1 MSISQQPPPSVIFED
16 LGPVKLE
23 GRRFFPSLSSLS
35 TFNNP
40 LIGIPIAQRLILG
53 FLIPALIAA
62 LAASIIGIQSAQLL
76 DQESSFYQNLFQSY
90 SSLTAG
96 NNYLQLM
103 NFKLNVTL
111 SDAVANLPQAQLTAD
126 QQAVQGLE
134 TRYNTLL
141 QNYIQ
146 HDLLINN
153 PSQTAL
159 FNGAGHAG
167 QDTQQNLLASS
178 AMRTWQLYS
187 STQDQLLQDVQNG
200 LYQRAQMLEQQQGQ
214 LTYSD
219 ALSALS
225 QLIQFNGRLTT
236 YVQDATNVQQTSTLV
251 TTLIAVLLVFSAI
264 GLIGWL
270 IYGTLVSRLHK
281 LQKVAQAVRRGD
293 VDTRATVDG
302 RDEITDVSI
311 SVNTMLDAM
320 VGLLEQ
326 TRVQRDALVG
336 AAERLFADMR
346 LANGGEFDVKTAVNN
361 DPIWMLSH
369 AFNFTIG
376 RFRRFVLRNQTTI
389 EQLEVVS
396 QQGMENANTF
406 LTNARRLLPN
416 PVSFSLSPPSSPGNA
431 LRVSGSGVI
440 AGGNADLSNQIIGVR
455 DQLQQ
460 FARQNVEPLGDGLL
474 NLLGQA
480 SQLCQQVLAGQ
491 LSRSATPDHN
501 IIQGVRS
508 LEGLIGYL
516 TTIVQSFQKNTA
528 RDLAEVYSNINQ
540 LAATASSAS
549 VQNIQNTTGASIGL
563 TLTQAQELARL
574 SEGFAREVT
583 GLAQSLH
590 RITEEMRA
598 SLAPFRLEVTQSSQP
613 SLAGKSQQD
622 LIGKNSQQYGLIGK
636 SSQQENNRSSGF

>member
-1 MSISQQPPPSVIFED
+1 
-16 LGPVKLE
+16 
-23 GRRFFPSLSSLS
+23 
-35 TFNNP
+35 
-40 LIGIPIAQRLILG
+40 
-53 FLIPALIAA
+53 
-62 LAASIIGIQSAQLL
+62 
-76 DQESSFYQNLFQSY
+76 
-90 SSLTAG
+90 
-96 NNYLQLM
+96 M
-103 NFKLNVTL
+103 NFKLNATL

-187 STQDQLLQDVQNG
+187 NTQDQLLQDVQNG

-293 VDTRATVDG
+293 VDTRVTVDG

-389 EQLEVVS
+389 EQLDVIS
-396 QQGMENANTF
+396 QQGMKNADAF
-406 LTNARRLLPN
+406 LMHTRRLLQDPASSLLYSPSN
-416 PVSFSLSPPSSPGNA
+416 PQNA
-431 LRVSGSGVI
+431 T
-440 AGGNADLSNQIIGVR
+440 DT
-455 DQLQQ
+455 
-460 FARQNVEPLGDGLL
+460 
-474 NLLGQA
+474 
-480 SQLCQQVLAGQ
+480 
-491 LSRSATPDHN
+491 SRSLDSTR
-501 IIQGVRS
+501 V
-508 LEGLIGYL
+508 
-516 TTIVQSFQKNTA
+516 
-528 RDLAEVYSNINQ
+528 
-540 LAATASSAS
+540 
-549 VQNIQNTTGASIGL
+549 
-563 TLTQAQELARL
+563 QELTHL
-574 SEGFAREVT
+574 SESFAREVT
-583 GLAQSLH
+583 GLAQSLR
-590 RITEEMRA
+590 RIKEEMRT
-598 SLAPFRLEVTQSSQP
+598 SLAPFRLEVTQSSQQANPVREIGPRYRQVNP
-613 SLAGKSQQD
+613 STDPDWQGNRQANPSTDPGWQGNRQANPSTDPGWQGNRQANPSTDPGWQGNRQVNPSTDPGWQGNRQIKPAVEKSWQ
-622 LIGKNSQQYGLIGK
+622 K
-636 SSQQENNRSSGF
+636 ENPI

>member
-1 MSISQQPPPSVIFED
+1 
-16 LGPVKLE
+16 
-23 GRRFFPSLSSLS
+23 
-35 TFNNP
+35 
-40 LIGIPIAQRLILG
+40 
-53 FLIPALIAA
+53 
-62 LAASIIGIQSAQLL
+62 
-76 DQESSFYQNLFQSY
+76 
-90 SSLTAG
+90 
-96 NNYLQLM
+96 M
-103 NFKLNVTL
+103 NFKLNATL

-187 STQDQLLQDVQNG
+187 NTQDQLLQDVQNG

-293 VDTRATVDG
+293 VDTRVTVDG

-389 EQLEVVS
+389 EQLDVIS
-396 QQGMENANTF
+396 QQGMKNADAF
-406 LTNARRLLPN
+406 LMHTRRLLQDPASSLLYSPSN
-416 PVSFSLSPPSSPGNA
+416 PQNA
-431 LRVSGSGVI
+431 T
-440 AGGNADLSNQIIGVR
+440 DT
-455 DQLQQ
+455 
-460 FARQNVEPLGDGLL
+460 
-474 NLLGQA
+474 
-480 SQLCQQVLAGQ
+480 
-491 LSRSATPDHN
+491 SRSLDFN
-501 IIQGVRS
+501 QG
-508 LEGLIGYL
+508 
-516 TTIVQSFQKNTA
+516 
-528 RDLAEVYSNINQ
+528 
-540 LAATASSAS
+540 
-549 VQNIQNTTGASIGL
+549 TGTYTSK
-563 TLTQAQELARL
+563 RK
-574 SEGFAREVT
+574 FC
-583 GLAQSLH
+583 
-590 RITEEMRA
+590 
-598 SLAPFRLEVTQSSQP
+598 P
-613 SLAGKSQQD
+613 
-622 LIGKNSQQYGLIGK
+622 
-636 SSQQENNRSSGF
+636 